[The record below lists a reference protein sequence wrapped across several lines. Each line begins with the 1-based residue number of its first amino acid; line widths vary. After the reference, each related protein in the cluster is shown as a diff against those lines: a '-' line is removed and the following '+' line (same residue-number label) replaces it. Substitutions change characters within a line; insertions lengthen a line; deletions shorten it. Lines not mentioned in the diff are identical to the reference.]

1 MINPQ
6 RALIS
11 LVASLAFGQTTAAP
25 ITFNTALP
33 VGEGRFIVREQLVVS
48 RSGSDP
54 LGLGRESHSRSLVS
68 VLAYGV
74 NAKLALFGV
83 LPYTRKEATTAGGAE
98 RSSDGLGDVT
108 LFGRY
113 TLYQQDWRGRTLRV
127 AGVAGIK
134 APTGN
139 DDESD
144 SFGRLPVSLQPGTG
158 SWDGFLGGVV
168 SYQTS
173 DFGIDAQ
180 LSYRANAE
188 ANEFEAGDE
197 IHLDL
202 SYQHRFLPG
211 ALTSET
217 RTSFYGV
224 LEVSAVHKNRSRQ
237 NGSVIG
243 DSGGTTIFITPGV
256 QYVTRKLIA
265 EVAVQVPVVQ
275 NLNGTALENDVVI
288 RAGFRIHF

>member
-1 MINPQ
+1 MISPQ
-6 RALIS
+6 RALTP
-11 LVASLAFGQTTAAP
+11 LVASLAFAQATAAP

-48 RSGSDP
+48 RSGNDA
-54 LGLGRESHSRSLVS
+54 LGLGRESDSQSLVS

-83 LPYTRKEATTAGGAE
+83 LPYTKKEAAMSGGVG

-113 TLYQQDWRGRTLRV
+113 TLYQRDWRGRTLRV

-134 APTGN
+134 APTGD
-139 DDESD
+139 DDEFD
-144 SFGRLPVSLQPGTG
+144 DVGRLPVSLQLGTG

-180 LSYRANAE
+180 LSYRANSE

-197 IHLDL
+197 IHLDF

-217 RTSFYGV
+217 RAFLYGV
-224 LEVSAVHKNRSRQ
+224 LEVNAVHKDRSRQ
-237 NGSVIG
+237 SGSSIG
-243 DSGGTTIFITPGV
+243 DSGGTTIFITPGI

-265 EVAVQVPVVQ
+265 EVGVQVPVMQ